1 MRLLRRPVTVWT
13 LALLV
18 TLTLAVFQR
27 MTGPTHPRR
36 GTVRV
41 AASDLGFR
49 LPRSHGGAGGMAV
62 SIDLHKVP
70 GASAVLQWRLYP
82 GEHPWHELPM
92 TPDGEDLTA
101 EIPHQPPAGK
111 VEYRILLEAGG
122 SSVQVPPRGPVVAR
136 FKGAVPLA
144 VLVPHILCMFLS
156 MLLATHA
163 FIRVVVGGPA
173 PRATV
178 LLGMLFLMAGGL
190 LLGPMVQHHAFGAY
204 WTGWPYGTDLTD
216 NKTAI
221 AFLAWLPAT
230 ILALRRRRMGP
241 AVLAGWVVMMGV
253 FLIPHSLRGSQI
265 DWDSKKAP
273 PASVPAPRE
282 SGMLA
287 PGWSTRVTKAPSA
300 RAVHQVASRR
310 AEKVAPGSASA
321 GSGKPGG
328 PAAR

>member
-1 MRLLRRPVTVWT
+1 MRFFRSPATVWT

-36 GTVRV
+36 GSVRV
-41 AASDLGFR
+41 AGQKLGFR
-49 LPRSHGGAGGMAV
+49 LPRSHGGAGGLRVVLPA
-62 SIDLHKVP
+62 DKLP

-92 TPDGEDLTA
+92 TADGGRLTSV
-101 EIPHQPPAGK
+101 IPHQPPAGK
-111 VEYRILLEAGG
+111 VEYRILLKTGD
-122 SSVQVPPRGPVVAR
+122 SKVQVPPGRPVVAR

-144 VLVPHILCMFLS
+144 VLLPHILCMFLS

-221 AFLAWLPAT
+221 AFLAWLPAS
-230 ILALRRRRMGP
+230 ILALRGRRMGP

-265 DWDSKKAP
+265 DWDSKKGSS
-273 PASVPAPRE
+273 ASVPAPPE

-287 PGWSTRVTKAPSA
+287 PGWSTRVSRAPSA
-300 RAVHQVASRR
+300 RIAHQGASRR
-310 AEKVAPGSASA
+310 AGKAASGNVPV
-321 GSGKPGG
+321 GSG
-328 PAAR
+328 